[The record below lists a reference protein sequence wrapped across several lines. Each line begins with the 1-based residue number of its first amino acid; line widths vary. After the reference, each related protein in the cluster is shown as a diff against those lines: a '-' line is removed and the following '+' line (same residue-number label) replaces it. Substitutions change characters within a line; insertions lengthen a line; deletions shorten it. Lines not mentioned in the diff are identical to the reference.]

1 MPIARR
7 ALLAATAAA
16 AIAPLARQRPAAAA
30 TAREIDAEVEL
41 ALKRLLDGNEAA
53 RILAKDAKAILMF
66 PNVIK
71 AGLIIGGAFG
81 DGALRRGGKT
91 AGYYRTVSASYGLQ
105 AGAET
110 FGYALFFITDESL
123 RVIERADS
131 MEGGWEIGV
140 GPTVVVADQGLGK
153 RLSTTTA
160 REGIYAF
167 IFGQQGLMAG
177 LGIEGSKI
185 TRITPD
191 L

>member
-1 MPIARR
+1 MSITRR
-7 ALLAATAAA
+7 GLLAATAAVA
-16 AIAPLARQRPAAAA
+16 ALAPLAAAAA
-30 TAREIDAEVEL
+30 TAREIDGEVDV
-41 ALKRLLDGNEAA
+41 ALKQLLDGNEAA
-53 RILAKDAKAILMF
+53 RVLHKEAKAVLVF
-66 PNVIK
+66 PDVIK
-71 AGLIIGGAFG
+71 AGLIIGGSFG

-123 RVIERADS
+123 RVIEKADN

-140 GPTVVVADQGLGK
+140 GPTVVVADKGLGAK
-153 RLSTTTA
+153 LSTTTA

-177 LGIEGSKI
+177 IGIEGSKI
-185 TRITPD
+185 TKIVPD
-191 L
+191 A